1 MNASLIRL
9 AAGFVML
16 GAAASASAVQVTVRG
31 TSDPWLAGMPP
42 GSGASVNDHAPAQSP
57 LEIRGIDIYRG
68 SYLTFSN
75 VTGGVSFTPTCCWGN
90 EGGSKTGLSNPACCG
105 SIEGDGFATHY
116 PGSENGLSNLTA
128 PINSLVGVFLNDRQP
143 SLLPAP
149 AALDFTG
156 KLNFTTL
163 SPQLRQVF
171 FIGDGKAGSL
181 TQQFFVP
188 AGATRLFLGTMDGYE
203 WGNNSGAYTLD
214 VNFPTVSYP
223 TVNSLN
229 ASDPMMAVPE
239 PETYALMLAGLG
251 AMAWFARRR
260 RK

>member
-75 VTGGVSFTPTCCWGN
+75 VTGGVSFTPR
-90 EGGSKTGLSNPACCG
+90 CCG
-105 SIEGDGFATHY
+105 SIEGGGFASHY

-143 SLLPAP
+143 GHLPAP

-156 KLNFTTL
+156 NLNFTTL
-163 SPQLRQVF
+163 NPQLRQVF
-171 FIGDGKAGSL
+171 FIGDGQAGSL

-239 PETYALMLAGLG
+239 PQTYALMLAGLG